1 MTEVDLPALEAAIP
15 AVDGVAAMHGG
26 RYGTVASYL
35 PGPRVTGLRI
45 EDGKVD
51 VHLALY
57 EGQNMAPV
65 AESVRRELTRIVGC
79 DSKSVVITIEDL
91 APYPIDATNDQE
103 NS

>member
-1 MTEVDLPALEAAIP
+1 
-15 AVDGVAAMHGG
+15 MHGG
-26 RYGTVASYL
+26 RFGTIASYL

-57 EGQNMAPV
+57 AGQNMALV
-65 AESVRRELTRIVGC
+65 AESVRREVTRIIGC
-79 DSKSVVITIEDL
+79 DSQSVVITIEDL
-91 APYPIDATNDQE
+91 VPYPIGASSDQE